1 MISAM
6 QAIEDALAEHDS
18 TYEKKIAV
26 LESEVSHLKKE
37 RELIRKTLAEGNIEL
52 LKTYLMID

>member
-6 QAIEDALAEHDS
+6 QAIEGALAEHDKALVK
-18 TYEKKIAV
+18 EIELLK
-26 LESEVSHLKKE
+26 SEVFHLKKE
-37 RELIRKTLAEGNIEL
+37 RELIRKTLVEGNIEL

>member
-6 QAIEDALAEHDS
+6 QAIEDALAKHD
-18 TYEKKIAV
+18 EAFVKEIELLK
-26 LESEVSHLKKE
+26 SEIFHLKKE
-37 RELIRKTLAEGNIEL
+37 RELIRKTLKEGNTEL